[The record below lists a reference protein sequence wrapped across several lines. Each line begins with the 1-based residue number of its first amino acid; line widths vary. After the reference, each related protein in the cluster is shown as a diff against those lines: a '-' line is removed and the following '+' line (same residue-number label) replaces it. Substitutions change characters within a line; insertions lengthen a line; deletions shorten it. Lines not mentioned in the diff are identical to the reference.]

1 MPTVTSTK
9 RNKTVSLIAVMLIVL
24 SAAGALLP
32 AVISG
37 DNGDDSTLI
46 WGLVVEDTTGSPI
59 MKATVY
65 LTNVHTGEEFT
76 YELDNTGSFSF
87 NDHYG
92 YFILEVVPKEPASPL
107 KEAYLT
113 TAQSK
118 TEIFLVEK
126 GEDKGPFYNFEGVTD
141 PDYLTLQKVPPS
153 LRETFTVEGYVKD
166 EFNNPISDAVVTLK
180 STEFPGLEIDFQ
192 TIMSPDTNITGYYEI
207 TAFNSTYEIWA
218 TALGYTYSTMG
229 ITLNMSLENKNI
241 TLKSPEYIIT
251 GQALDAVGKQ
261 IKNINIFLFDVNS
274 DEYIHKE
281 TPISF
286 FNIKVHKG
294 TFKLVVDAEGYKPYI
309 HSTDIVITD
318 ANKGYTVPAFT
329 MDRSA
334 EESIMTEITF
344 PNGDFNKTH
353 VKTSWTLN
361 ADSNLYGLEW
371 VDVGCPRYQ
380 IDKQFGNADLNVD
393 NAEMVDFNNWL
404 KSRGPY
410 RLYTEDFLEV
420 NDTSYDPSL
429 STFKSTPSGFTGMV
443 VGSMGSMKITTELTY
458 THPDGISDE
467 AYKVVVGEFRDNEKI
482 KITFPS
488 EFEITTKFDED
499 IATLDN
505 FHTININYSETPVTI
520 KLSKVKGPVAVIDY
534 KTDDYVTTLVDVSFD
549 AGDSTDPIGEIV
561 NYTWDFA
568 DGVMAYDEEVEHNWT
583 SAGIKNVTLTIKDSS
598 DLVDT
603 DYKIIT
609 VDDRDPA
616 PMIEFQNETGVIITD
631 ADEDEPITFNASK
644 SSDTIDGAEEGEI
657 VSYIWNFGDEESGQS
672 NQMVTEHS
680 YSRPGTYDVILNL
693 TDAAGNYKAKEI
705 TLTIKDITKP
715 NPDMNPNS
723 GQIEVGKNFT
733 LSAEGTTDNFD
744 DIDNLTFHWDT
755 DVNTDTDGDGIKDND
770 YVPGENDPTYNYST
784 PDYHAPITVLVNV
797 TDQAGNWRN
806 ITGYF
811 TVKGIDLKLQEG
823 KIKVSPSSKVE
834 VDKKVKIEV
843 NITNKGVDAENVIV
857 TFFVDGSEKDRKE
870 IEFIEE
876 DGSVTVIFS
885 WKAKGE
891 DKTHTL
897 KINITMEDANGEEF
911 WQDNEYEYKIKV
923 IPGEIDPLCYVV
935 VVVAVVIVV
944 AILIY
949 RKRTY
954 GTFDIRP
961 RKKGGGGKK
970 KKKKGKEK
978 SKKK

>member
-1 MPTVTSTK
+1 
-9 RNKTVSLIAVMLIVL
+9 
-24 SAAGALLP
+24 
-32 AVISG
+32 
-37 DNGDDSTLI
+37 
-46 WGLVVEDTTGSPI
+46 
-59 MKATVY
+59 
-65 LTNVHTGEEFT
+65 
-76 YELDNTGSFSF
+76 
-87 NDHYG
+87 
-92 YFILEVVPKEPASPL
+92 
-107 KEAYLT
+107 
-113 TAQSK
+113 
-118 TEIFLVEK
+118 
-126 GEDKGPFYNFEGVTD
+126 
-141 PDYLTLQKVPPS
+141 
-153 LRETFTVEGYVKD
+153 
-166 EFNNPISDAVVTLK
+166 
-180 STEFPGLEIDFQ
+180 
-192 TIMSPDTNITGYYEI
+192 
-207 TAFNSTYEIWA
+207 
-218 TALGYTYSTMG
+218 
-229 ITLNMSLENKNI
+229 
-241 TLKSPEYIIT
+241 
-251 GQALDAVGKQ
+251 
-261 IKNINIFLFDVNS
+261 
-274 DEYIHKE
+274 
-281 TPISF
+281 
-286 FNIKVHKG
+286 
-294 TFKLVVDAEGYKPYI
+294 
-309 HSTDIVITD
+309 
-318 ANKGYTVPAFT
+318 
-329 MDRSA
+329 
-334 EESIMTEITF
+334 
-344 PNGDFNKTH
+344 
-353 VKTSWTLN
+353 
-361 ADSNLYGLEW
+361 
-371 VDVGCPRYQ
+371 
-380 IDKQFGNADLNVD
+380 
-393 NAEMVDFNNWL
+393 
-404 KSRGPY
+404 
-410 RLYTEDFLEV
+410 
-420 NDTSYDPSL
+420 
-429 STFKSTPSGFTGMV
+429 MV